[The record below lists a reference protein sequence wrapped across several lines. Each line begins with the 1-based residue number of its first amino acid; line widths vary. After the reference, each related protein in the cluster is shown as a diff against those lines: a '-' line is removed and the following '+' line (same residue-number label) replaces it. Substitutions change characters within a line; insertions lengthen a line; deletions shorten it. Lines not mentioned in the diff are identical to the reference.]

1 MRNSTIR
8 RWGAALAALCTGTVF
23 AASLGSGIDRST
35 ADPGVR
41 PQDDLFLAATG
52 QWIKSTPIPA
62 DKAAYGVFQE
72 LADRADAR
80 VRKICEELSQ
90 GEAAKGSIE
99 QKVGSYYRS
108 YLDVD
113 AIDAAGVAPL
123 APWLA
128 QVDAVTTPAE
138 LAVLWGRW
146 QGVVDSPMT
155 LVVGGDPKQPTINR
169 LVTIQSGLGLPDR
182 DYYLK
187 REPNFAKARAAYLTY
202 METLLQLGGDVQAA
216 AHAQAVMALE
226 TTLARAQWSAEDSQ
240 DAIKTFNPMTM
251 PVLARHAP
259 GLDWAAFFRAA
270 ALPEIDRLSVQQ
282 PSYARAMA
290 RLVQST
296 PIDTWRL
303 YQLVRL
309 MDAQANVLPKPWRD
323 AAFTLRDKTL
333 RGQEVE
339 RPRWQKATA
348 AVDTALGEAVGQV
361 YVARH
366 FSPEAKA
373 RTQEMVA
380 NLFAAFGQSIDRLSW
395 MTPATRQR
403 AQEKLAKYTVKIGYP
418 DKWRD
423 YSALEVRN
431 GDAFGNAARAGRF
444 EHERRAVQV
453 GKPVDRSEWGMTPQ
467 TVNAYY
473 DPSVNEIVFPAAIL
487 DTPLFDM
494 GFDDAANYG
503 ATGATIGHEISHGF
517 DDQGSHYDGNG
528 KLQNWW
534 TAADRKAFDA
544 LGNRLVKQFNGY
556 EALPGH
562 RVNGRLTLGENIADL
577 SGLEIA
583 YKAYLLSLKGQ
594 PAPVID
600 GLTGDQR
607 FFLAWAASGREKM
620 RDARMLELVTHD
632 PHAPS
637 RFRANGAAI
646 NLDAFHATFATQ
658 PGDRMYKRGDQRI
671 RIW

>member
-1 MRNSTIR
+1 MKNPTLQRM
-8 RWGAALAALCTGTVF
+8 GAALLVLCTGTVF

-35 ADPGVR
+35 FDAGVR
-41 PQDDLFLAATG
+41 PQDDLFLSATG
-52 QWIKSTPIPA
+52 QWVKNTPIPA
-62 DKAAYGVFQE
+62 DKPAYGVFQE

-108 YLDVD
+108 YIDVD
-113 AIDAAGVAPL
+113 AIDAAGISPL

-128 QVDAVTTPAE
+128 QIDAVTTPTE
-138 LAVLWGRW
+138 LVVLWGRW
-146 QGVVDSPMT
+146 QGVVDSPM
-155 LVVGGDPKQPTINR
+155 VVAVGGDPKQPTINR
-169 LVTIQSGLGLPDR
+169 VMAIQSGLGLPDR

-187 REPNFAKARAAYLTY
+187 RDPNFAKARAAYLAY
-202 METLLQLGGDVQAA
+202 METLLQLSGDAQAA
-216 AHAQAVMALE
+216 QHAKAVMALE
-226 TTLARAQWSAEDSQ
+226 TELARVQWSVVDSQ

-251 PVLARHAP
+251 PVLARRAP
-259 GLDWAAFFRAA
+259 GLDWVAFFRAA

-290 RLVQST
+290 RLAQRT
-296 PIDTWRL
+296 PMDTWRW
-303 YQLVRL
+303 YERVRL
-309 MDAQANVLPKPWRD
+309 MDAQAAVLPKAWRH
-323 AAFTLRDKTL
+323 AAFALRGRTL
-333 RGQEVE
+333 RGQEE
-339 RPRWQKATA
+339 DKPRWQKATD
-348 AVDTALGEAVGQV
+348 AVDAALGEAVGQV

-373 RTQEMVA
+373 RMQEMVA

-423 YSALEVRN
+423 YSALDVRD

-453 GKPVDRSEWGMTPQ
+453 GQPVDRSEWGMTPQ

-517 DDQGSHYDGNG
+517 DNQGSQYDGNG

-544 LGNRLVKQFNGY
+544 LGARLVKQFNGY
-556 EALPGH
+556 ESLPGH
-562 RVNGRLTLGENIADL
+562 KVNGRLTLGENIADL

-583 YKAYLLSLKGQ
+583 YKAYHLSLKGQ

-620 RDARMLELVTHD
+620 RDARALELVTAD
-632 PHAPS
+632 PHAPA
-637 RFRANGAAI
+637 RFRANGAVI
-646 NLDAFHATFATQ
+646 NLDAFHATFGTQ
-658 PGDRMYKRGDQRI
+658 PGDRMYKPGEQRI

>member
-1 MRNSTIR
+1 M
-8 RWGAALAALCTGTVF
+8 GAALLVLCTGTVF
-23 AASLGSGIDRST
+23 AASLGSGIDRSSFD
-35 ADPGVR
+35 AGVR

-52 QWIKSTPIPA
+52 QWIKNTPIPA
-62 DKAAYGVFQE
+62 DKPAYGIFQE
-72 LADRADAR
+72 LADRADSR

-99 QKVGSYYRS
+99 QKVGTYYRS
-108 YLDVD
+108 YIDVD
-113 AIDAAGVAPL
+113 AIDAAGISPL

-128 QVDAVTTPAE
+128 QIDAVKTPAE

-146 QGVVDSPMT
+146 QGVVDSP
-155 LVVGGDPKQPTINR
+155 VVVAVGGDPKQPTINR
-169 LVTIQSGLGLPDR
+169 VMAIQSGLGLPDR

-187 REPNFAKARAAYLTY
+187 HDPNFAKARAAYLAY
-202 METLLQLGGDVQAA
+202 METLLQLSGDTQAA
-216 AHAQAVMALE
+216 QHAKAVMALE
-226 TTLARAQWSAEDSQ
+226 TALAQVQWSVVDSQ

-251 PVLARHAP
+251 PVLARRAP
-259 GLDWAAFFRAA
+259 GLDWVTFFHAA

-290 RLVQST
+290 RLVQRT
-296 PIDTWRL
+296 PMDTWRL
-303 YQLVRL
+303 YERVRL
-309 MDAQANVLPKPWRD
+309 MDAQAAVLPKAWRD
-323 AAFTLRDKTL
+323 AAFALRGKTL
-333 RGQEVE
+333 RGQEE
-339 RPRWQKATA
+339 DKLRWQKATA
-348 AVDTALGEAVGQV
+348 AVDAALGEAVGQV

-373 RTQEMVA
+373 RMQEMVA
-380 NLFAAFGQSIDRLSW
+380 HLFAAFGQSIDRLSW

-423 YSALEVRN
+423 YSALEVRD

-453 GKPVDRSEWGMTPQ
+453 GQPVDRSEWGMTPQ

-517 DDQGSHYDGNG
+517 DDQGSQYDGNG

-544 LGNRLVKQFNGY
+544 LGAKLVKQFNGY
-556 EALPGH
+556 ESLPGH
-562 RVNGRLTLGENIADL
+562 KVNGRLTLGENIADL

-583 YKAYLLSLKGQ
+583 YKAYHLSLKGQ

-620 RDARMLELVTHD
+620 RDARALELVTTD
-632 PHAPS
+632 PHAPA
-637 RFRANGAAI
+637 RFRANGAVI
-646 NLDAFHATFATQ
+646 NLDAFHATFGTQ
-658 PGDRMYKRGDQRI
+658 PGDRMYKPGEQRI